1 MRILLQVFQF
11 LKLPLRNLI
20 WPANTSWF
28 RADVGVANKYKPKGL
43 KIPRVSLTVCR
54 VHVLRL
60 LQWFLL
66 CWFWPHS
73 KRAPPPPQC
82 LIERCICWGALV
94 ASKWR
99 TAFVCGTG
107 KEMVRTGPGALIC
120 LWQTDGLAWWLL
132 LPDGWL
138 SPDWH
143 CNVCSHCQ
151 LLLKVIYALK
161 IHPALI
167 EAPNRKIPSSTER
180 RIQFFPYID
189 LLFTGISG
197 LFFFFLPLHFFTRT
211 CLKLLWFRS
220 APRLQWNSWRAPDLL
235 MFHVP
240 EVTLTCMSF
249 VGWRGSLPRK
259 RKN

>member
-11 LKLPLRNLI
+11 LNLPLRNLI

-28 RADVGVANKYKPKGL
+28 RADVGVANKHKPKGL
-43 KIPRVSLTVCR
+43 KIPRVSLTECR

-66 CWFWPHS
+66 CCFWPRS
-73 KRAPPPPQC
+73 KCAPPPQQC

-99 TAFVCGTG
+99 TAFVCRTG
-107 KEMVRTGPGALIC
+107 KEMVQTGPGALIC
-120 LWQTDGLAWWLL
+120 LWQTDGLARWLL

-138 SPDWH
+138 SPSWH

-161 IHPALI
+161 IHRALI

-180 RIQFFPYID
+180 RIQFFFSILIYCHCYKW
-189 LLFTGISG
+189 T
-197 LFFFFLPLHFFTRT
+197 FFLPPHFFTRT
-211 CLKLLWFRS
+211 CLKLLWFLS

-240 EVTLTCMSF
+240 EVTLTYMSF
-249 VGWRGSLPRK
+249 VGWRRSLPGK